1 MTRNLAMLFAA
12 TVLVAACGGGGGDE
26 PAPAPGPTPAPA
38 PAPAGM
44 VPDSVG
50 ASVASFIG
58 YLMALVTLN
67 DDTTEPLDV
76 GGVTPPLSD
85 TAEASAVP

>member
-1 MTRNLAMLFAA
+1 MTRNLVMLFATA
-12 TVLVAACGGGGGDE
+12 ALVAACGGGGDE
-26 PAPAPGPTPAPA
+26 PAPA

-44 VPDSVG
+44 VPDSVS

-76 GGVTPPLSD
+76 SGVNPPLSD
-85 TAEASAVP
+85 TTEASAVP